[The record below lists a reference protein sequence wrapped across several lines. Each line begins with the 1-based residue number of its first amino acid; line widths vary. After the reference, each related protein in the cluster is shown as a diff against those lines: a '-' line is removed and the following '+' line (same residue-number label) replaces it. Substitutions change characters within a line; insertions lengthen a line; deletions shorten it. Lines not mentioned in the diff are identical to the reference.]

1 MTTLLWL
8 VSVTVVCFAL
18 ILGLWRSRREIA
30 VLAERASRPE
40 ALLNA
45 KLVYMERLFRVFKP
59 VRLVAKL
66 DRAYRMPSG
75 LIVLVELKC
84 RRINRPFLSDVI
96 QLSAQRMAVMGQT
109 RQPVATYA
117 YVMVKAPT
125 RRALPIVHRVEL
137 MSDEQVV
144 ALVRRR
150 EEILAGRILPR
161 RPSSLRTCDACAF
174 QADCDCLQIDSRLDA
189 SAQPKGRVRRPG
201 AQKRSEASLALHIEY
216 GVLAEIDIEPSHETE
231 SAQAASKPA
240 EFKQAPLSAAL
251 PIAYGALSL
260 PSSQFHGNVRQCSRP
275 LLYFN
280 NNGKIN

>member
-1 MTTLLWL
+1 MTTLLW
-8 VSVTVVCFAL
+8 VVCSVAVVCIAL
-18 ILGLWRSRREIA
+18 IHGHWLSRGAIA

-40 ALLNA
+40 VLLDA
-45 KLVYMERLFRVFKP
+45 KLVYMEKLFRVFKP
-59 VRLVAKL
+59 VGLVAKL

-84 RRINRPFLSDVI
+84 RWINRPFLSDVI

-125 RRALPIVHRVEL
+125 RRALPIAHRVEL

-161 RPSSLRTCDACAF
+161 RSSSLRTCDACAF
-174 QADCDCLQIDSRLDA
+174 QVDCDCLQIDSRLDA

-201 AQKRSEASLALHIEY
+201 AQGRSEASRALRIEY
-216 GVLAEIDIEPSHETE
+216 
-231 SAQAASKPA
+231 
-240 EFKQAPLSAAL
+240 
-251 PIAYGALSL
+251 
-260 PSSQFHGNVRQCSRP
+260 VRHRVPFSILRE
-275 LLYFN
+275 
-280 NNGKIN
+280 GE